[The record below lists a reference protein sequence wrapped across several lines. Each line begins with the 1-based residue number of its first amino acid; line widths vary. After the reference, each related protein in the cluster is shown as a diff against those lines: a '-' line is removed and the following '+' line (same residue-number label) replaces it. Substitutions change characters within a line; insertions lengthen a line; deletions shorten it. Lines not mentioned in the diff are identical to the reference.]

1 MTDFFLGNWSYL
13 GLILILVLTGAGLPL
28 PEEVPVIAAGV
39 LSSLGQM
46 NPWLAFL
53 SCVIGALAGDTVMYW
68 LGRHFGRSILRE
80 QSWWAK
86 IIHPEREA
94 RIERLVKNHGLKVLF
109 LSRFLVGIRA
119 PVYVAAGILHI
130 PYRRFILMDL
140 LCATAVVG
148 LFFGVSY
155 WFGEAITKWIR
166 DAEYV
171 ATGLVALTILTAVIY
186 FWRRHKRKKL
196 TLLQEK
202 LLRIDLEQN
211 GETLDEEA
219 SQAEAHSEEKEL
231 LTTADSPWKIVE
243 PPEEHE
249 ETPAQSQA
257 PIESDSH
264 EMHESTSTTP
274 WAATHRS

>member
-13 GLILILVLTGAGLPL
+13 GIVVILILTGAGLPL

-39 LSSLGQM
+39 LSSHGQM

-53 SCVIGALAGDTVMYW
+53 ACVIGALAGDTVMYW

-94 RIERLVKNHGLKVLF
+94 KIEEVIKKHGLKVLF
-109 LSRFLVGIRA
+109 SSRFLVGIRA
-119 PVYVAAGILHI
+119 PVYVAAGILHL

-140 LCATAVVG
+140 LCATTVVG

-155 WFGEAITKWIR
+155 WFGEALTKWIK

-171 ATGLVALTILTAVIY
+171 ATGIIAIAILSIAIY
-186 FWRRHKRKKL
+186 FWRRHRRKVRERLVQELLALSVEKTSTDESTNEENPTEESSTEDSGETSGDEKEST
-196 TLLQEK
+196 TLLQ
-202 LLRIDLEQN
+202 ISNSPDSDDIS
-211 GETLDEEA
+211 TP
-219 SQAEAHSEEKEL
+219 SHTPFVAHN
-231 LTTADSPWKIVE
+231 
-243 PPEEHE
+243 
-249 ETPAQSQA
+249 
-257 PIESDSH
+257 
-264 EMHESTSTTP
+264 
-274 WAATHRS
+274 RG